1 LTVNNP
7 SQNRDDRSAN
17 GGSSVKPFLLGLL
30 VGIIL
35 TSLLGYMM
43 PEGTSPRE
51 YAGQAWETVF
61 PPPDNAEFLAENAKV
76 DGVKQTKSGL
86 QYKVLKAGEGDSPSA
101 TSTALVKYEGKL
113 RDGTIFDANEQTP
126 MPVGGVVPGFS
137 EALQLM
143 QKGGEYRIWIP
154 SELAYGDQSPGPE
167 VPPNSLLIFDVT
179 LLDFISQE
187 QMEELQKQMQQQ
199 GGLPPGPPPGQ

>member
-1 LTVNNP
+1 ML
-7 SQNRDDRSAN
+7 
-17 GGSSVKPFLLGLL
+17 
-30 VGIIL
+30 
-35 TSLLGYMM
+35 

-51 YAGQAWETVF
+51 YAAQAWESVF
-61 PPPDNAEFLAENAKV
+61 PPPGNEEFLTENAKV
-76 DGVKQTKSGL
+76 DGVETTKSGL
-86 QYKVLKAGEGDSPSA
+86 QYQVLKPGEGPSPEA
-101 TSTALVKYEGKL
+101 TSTALVRYEGKL
-113 RDGTIFDANEQTP
+113 RDGTVFDANEQTP

-154 SELAYGDQSPGPE
+154 SELAYGETSPGPE
-167 VPPNSLLIFDVT
+167 LPPNSLLIFDVI

-199 GGLPPGPPPGQ
+199 GAVPPGPQPSS